1 MLYLRENLT
10 FKDANVVYEATEN
23 SNGGKDLY
31 MKGIC
36 IQGGVE
42 NANKRVY
49 PVSEITNAVT
59 TINEQIKE
67 GNSVLGEVD
76 HPDDLKINLDRVSH
90 MIESMWMDG
99 PNGYGKLKILETPM
113 GQLVKTMI
121 QGGVKLGVSSR
132 GSGNVNESSGQ
143 VADFEIVTV
152 DVVAQPSAPNAY
164 PVAIYEG
171 LLNMRGGHKVL
182 EMARDASNDTKVQKY
197 LKEEMI
203 RLIRD
208 LKIQEIKMLD
218 AIKPLLDSD
227 LVNEETRSAIAEQW
241 EAKMNETRTQ
251 VTAELRE
258 EFAQRYEHD
267 KSTMVEAL
275 DRMVTEG
282 LTTEL
287 EQIAEERK
295 AISEDR
301 AKFVAKMQEASGT
314 FDSFLVKTLS
324 EEIKELHAERATQQE
339 LMGKLEQFVT
349 SQLGEEIS
357 EFQKDRQD
365 VVETKVRLVKEARN
379 KFATLKA
386 DFVKHTSQA
395 VNEAVTGYL
404 KGEMTQLKEDIQIAK
419 ENTFGRKIFE
429 TFATEF
435 SSSHLN
441 ENQKIKELESALQ
454 MQSEEVAQINESLE
468 EKSKLVERKEQEIA
482 IIQENVERK
491 DTLNTLMKPLNK
503 DKAAIMTD
511 LLESV
516 QTSKLKNAFDR
527 YLPAVLDGKSKI
539 KESKKEVI
547 QESRTEVTGNK
558 ETKTVQVEDD
568 SNIVDIRKLAGLAK

>member
-1 MLYLRENLT
+1 
-10 FKDANVVYEATEN
+10 
-23 SNGGKDLY
+23 
-31 MKGIC
+31 
-36 IQGGVE
+36 
-42 NANKRVY
+42 
-49 PVSEITNAVT
+49 
-59 TINEQIKE
+59 
-67 GNSVLGEVD
+67 
-76 HPDDLKINLDRVSH
+76 
-90 MIESMWMDG
+90 
-99 PNGYGKLKILETPM
+99 
-113 GQLVKTMI
+113 
-121 QGGVKLGVSSR
+121 
-132 GSGNVNESSGQ
+132 
-143 VADFEIVTV
+143 
-152 DVVAQPSAPNAY
+152 
-164 PVAIYEG
+164 
-171 LLNMRGGHKVL
+171 
-182 EMARDASNDTKVQKY
+182 
-197 LKEEMI
+197 
-203 RLIRD
+203 
-208 LKIQEIKMLD
+208 MLD

-227 LVNEETRSAIAEQW
+227 LVNEDTRNAIQEQW
-241 EAKMNETRTQ
+241 EAKMGEVRNQ

-324 EEIKELHAERATQQE
+324 EEIKELHNERANQQA
-339 LMGKLEQFVT
+339 LVGKLEEFVT
-349 SQLGEEIS
+349 SQLAEEIS

-365 VVETKVRLVKEARN
+365 VVETKVRLVKEARE
-379 KFATLKA
+379 KFDELKTK
-386 DFVKHTSQA
+386 FVEHTSQA

-404 KGEMTQLKEDIQIAK
+404 EGEMTQLKEDIQIAK

-441 ENQKIKELESALQ
+441 ENQKIKELETALLK
-454 MQSEEVAQINESLE
+454 QSEEVSKINESLE
-468 EKSKLVERKEQEIA
+468 EKSKLVESKEQEIA
-482 IIQENVERK
+482 IIKENVDRK
-491 DTLNTLMKPLNK
+491 ETLNTLLKPLNK

-516 QTSKLKNAFDR
+516 QTAKLKTAFDR
-527 YLPAVLDGKSKI
+527 YLPAVLDGKSTI
-539 KESKKEVI
+539 KENKKEVI
-547 QESRTEVTGNK
+547 QESRSEVTGNK
-558 ETKTVQVEDD
+558 ETKTVQVKDD

>member
-1 MLYLRENLT
+1 
-10 FKDANVVYEATEN
+10 
-23 SNGGKDLY
+23 
-31 MKGIC
+31 
-36 IQGGVE
+36 
-42 NANKRVY
+42 
-49 PVSEITNAVT
+49 
-59 TINEQIKE
+59 
-67 GNSVLGEVD
+67 
-76 HPDDLKINLDRVSH
+76 
-90 MIESMWMDG
+90 
-99 PNGYGKLKILETPM
+99 
-113 GQLVKTMI
+113 
-121 QGGVKLGVSSR
+121 
-132 GSGNVNESSGQ
+132 
-143 VADFEIVTV
+143 
-152 DVVAQPSAPNAY
+152 
-164 PVAIYEG
+164 
-171 LLNMRGGHKVL
+171 
-182 EMARDASNDTKVQKY
+182 
-197 LKEEMI
+197 
-203 RLIRD
+203 
-208 LKIQEIKMLD
+208 MLD

-227 LVNEETRSAIAEQW
+227 LVNEDTRSAIQEEW
-241 EAKMNETRTQ
+241 DAKMGEVRNE

-527 YLPAVLDGKSKI
+527 YLPAVLDGKSMI

-547 QESRTEVTGNK
+547 QESRTVKTGNK
-558 ETKTVQVEDD
+558 EQKTVQVEDD
-568 SNIVDIRKLAGLAK
+568 SNIVDIRKLAGLK

>member
-1 MLYLRENLT
+1 
-10 FKDANVVYEATEN
+10 
-23 SNGGKDLY
+23 
-31 MKGIC
+31 
-36 IQGGVE
+36 
-42 NANKRVY
+42 
-49 PVSEITNAVT
+49 
-59 TINEQIKE
+59 
-67 GNSVLGEVD
+67 
-76 HPDDLKINLDRVSH
+76 
-90 MIESMWMDG
+90 
-99 PNGYGKLKILETPM
+99 
-113 GQLVKTMI
+113 
-121 QGGVKLGVSSR
+121 
-132 GSGNVNESSGQ
+132 
-143 VADFEIVTV
+143 
-152 DVVAQPSAPNAY
+152 
-164 PVAIYEG
+164 
-171 LLNMRGGHKVL
+171 
-182 EMARDASNDTKVQKY
+182 
-197 LKEEMI
+197 
-203 RLIRD
+203 
-208 LKIQEIKMLD
+208 MLD

-258 EFAQRYEHD
+258 EFAKRYEHD

-324 EEIKELHAERATQQE
+324 EEIKELHNERAQQQE
-339 LMGKLEQFVT
+339 LVSKLESFVT
-349 SQLGEEIS
+349 SQLSEEIG

-365 VVETKVRLVKEARN
+365 VVETKVRLVKEAREQFTN
-379 KFATLKA
+379 LKEK
-386 DFVKHTSQA
+386 FVKNTSKA

-419 ENTFGRKIFE
+419 ENSFGRKIFE

-441 ENQKIKELESALQ
+441 ENQKIKELEAAVQ
-454 MQSEEVAQINESLE
+454 AATEEVAKINESLE
-468 EKSKLVERKEQEIA
+468 EKSKIVESKEQEIA
-482 IIQENVERK
+482 IIKESVERK
-491 DTLNTLMKPLNK
+491 ETLNTLLKPLNK

-516 QTSKLKNAFDR
+516 QTAKLQTAFDR
-527 YLPAVLDGKSKI
+527 YLPAVLDGKSMI
-539 KESKKEVI
+539 KESKKETI
-547 QESRTEVTGNK
+547 TESRTEVTGNK
-558 ETKTVQVEDD
+558 EQKTVQVEEGND
-568 SNIVDIRKLAGLAK
+568 NIVDIRKLAGLK

>member
-1 MLYLRENLT
+1 
-10 FKDANVVYEATEN
+10 
-23 SNGGKDLY
+23 
-31 MKGIC
+31 
-36 IQGGVE
+36 
-42 NANKRVY
+42 
-49 PVSEITNAVT
+49 
-59 TINEQIKE
+59 
-67 GNSVLGEVD
+67 
-76 HPDDLKINLDRVSH
+76 
-90 MIESMWMDG
+90 
-99 PNGYGKLKILETPM
+99 
-113 GQLVKTMI
+113 
-121 QGGVKLGVSSR
+121 
-132 GSGNVNESSGQ
+132 
-143 VADFEIVTV
+143 
-152 DVVAQPSAPNAY
+152 
-164 PVAIYEG
+164 
-171 LLNMRGGHKVL
+171 
-182 EMARDASNDTKVQKY
+182 
-197 LKEEMI
+197 
-203 RLIRD
+203 
-208 LKIQEIKMLD
+208 MLD

-241 EAKMNETRTQ
+241 EAKMNETRVQ

-324 EEIKELHAERATQQE
+324 EEIKELHNERAQQQE
-339 LMGKLEQFVT
+339 LVSKLESFVT
-349 SQLGEEIS
+349 SQLSEEIS

-365 VVETKVRLVKEARN
+365 VVETKVRLVKEAREQFTN
-379 KFATLKA
+379 LKEK
-386 DFVKHTSQA
+386 FVKNTSKA

-419 ENTFGRKIFE
+419 ENSFGRKIFE

-441 ENQKIKELESALQ
+441 ENQKIKELEAAVQ
-454 MQSEEVAQINESLE
+454 AATEEVAKINESLE
-468 EKSKLVERKEQEIA
+468 EKSKIVESKEQEIA
-482 IIQENVERK
+482 LINESVERK
-491 DTLNTLMKPLNK
+491 ETLNTLLKPLNK

-516 QTSKLKNAFDR
+516 QTAKLQNAFDR
-527 YLPAVLDGKSKI
+527 YLPAVLDGKSMI
-539 KESKKEVI
+539 KESKKSVI
-547 QESRTEVTGNK
+547 KESRSEVTGNK
-558 ETKTVQVEDD
+558 EQKTVQVEEGND
-568 SNIVDIRKLAGLAK
+568 NIVDIRKLAGLK

>member
-1 MLYLRENLT
+1 
-10 FKDANVVYEATEN
+10 
-23 SNGGKDLY
+23 
-31 MKGIC
+31 
-36 IQGGVE
+36 
-42 NANKRVY
+42 
-49 PVSEITNAVT
+49 
-59 TINEQIKE
+59 
-67 GNSVLGEVD
+67 
-76 HPDDLKINLDRVSH
+76 
-90 MIESMWMDG
+90 
-99 PNGYGKLKILETPM
+99 
-113 GQLVKTMI
+113 
-121 QGGVKLGVSSR
+121 
-132 GSGNVNESSGQ
+132 
-143 VADFEIVTV
+143 
-152 DVVAQPSAPNAY
+152 
-164 PVAIYEG
+164 
-171 LLNMRGGHKVL
+171 
-182 EMARDASNDTKVQKY
+182 
-197 LKEEMI
+197 
-203 RLIRD
+203 
-208 LKIQEIKMLD
+208 MLD

-386 DFVKHTSQA
+386 DFVKHSSQA

-441 ENQKIKELESALQ
+441 ENQKIKELEAALQ

-468 EKSKLVERKEQEIA
+468 EKSKLVESKEQEIA